1 MRVLVVNRYW
11 RSFGGVE
18 EVVRD
23 TVGVLE
29 QRGHDVVP
37 FAMAASENWDTPWS
51 RYFATN
57 VEFHHAGSSGRLR
70 GARRA
75 ISGQDARHA
84 LSQLLD
90 EVDVDVAHVFSV
102 YHYLGTAV
110 LTELR
115 RRQIPLIL
123 SLHDYKVGCP
133 NVTLYSDRTR
143 QPCTVCLDQP
153 LGFAWA
159 PPTLRCRRASVGAG
173 LVLAAEA
180 ITARAR
186 GVYSRAPGAVTVLN
200 SLQRRAAERAGVD
213 PARIHYVPNSVELGE
228 VAPGPRERHVLYV
241 GRLTAEKGVD
251 VLLDACAHAGLSL
264 RVVGDGPDRDQLAA
278 HAARVGADVTF
289 TGPRSRPDTLQ
300 EMRTAAVVAV
310 PSRWPDVAPLV
321 VTEAWSVGTPVVGTE
336 LGGLGEFLDDGR
348 GMRCPAGDPVAL
360 GETLR
365 RAVDAPA
372 VGAETVARGRA
383 YAQSELSRE
392 RWLERMGSVYQAV
405 GATL

>member
-23 TVGVLE
+23 TVSVLE

-37 FAMAASENWDTPWS
+37 FAMEAPENWDTPWA
-51 RYFATN
+51 RYFASN

-75 ISGQDARHA
+75 ISGRDARRA
-84 LSQLLD
+84 LARLLD
-90 EVDVDVAHVFSV
+90 DVEIDVAHVFSV
-102 YHYLGTAV
+102 YHYLGTGV

-115 RRQIPLIL
+115 RRHIPVIL

-143 QPCTVCLDQP
+143 RPCTVCLDQP
-153 LGFAWA
+153 LGYAWA
-159 PPTLRCRRASVGAG
+159 PPALRCRRSSVGAG
-173 LVLAAEA
+173 LVLSAEA
-180 ITARAR
+180 ITARTR

-228 VAPGPRERHVLYV
+228 LSTSHRERHVLYV

-251 VLLDACAHAGLSL
+251 VLLAACAHAGLPL
-264 RVVGDGPDRDQLAA
+264 RVVGDGPDRAGLAA
-278 HAARVGADVTF
+278 RAERAGGDVTF
-289 TGPRSRPDTLQ
+289 TGPLPRPAALH
-300 EMRTAAVVAV
+300 EMQTAAVVAV
-310 PSRWPDVAPLV
+310 PSLWPDVAPLV
-321 VTEAWSVGTPVVGTE
+321 VTEAWSVGTPVVGSE
-336 LGGLGEFLDDGR
+336 LGGLGEFLEEGR
-348 GMRCPAGDPVAL
+348 GLCCPPGDPVAL
-360 GETLR
+360 GDALRHLVDTPTLG
-365 RAVDAPA
+365 V
-372 VGAETVARGRA
+372 EMVARGRQ
-383 YAQSELSRE
+383 YAQTELSRD
-392 RWLERMGSVYQAV
+392 RWLERMGAVYAAV